1 MKMVRMAFT
10 LLIILITIRIL
21 TVISLI
27 YTDLYWI
34 SPYSLILHYFQ
45 NKELSNFI
53 HWLDFLYYPNLFL
66 LPWFIIYYNLNHYN
80 NRRVDQIDRL
90 GILAKTG
97 IVSLGITFVY
107 TIFNLYFK
115 LTSNEDEFITS
126 TFRTIS
132 AIVSLILITAIV
144 ILPNIK
150 YLTTFKIMLISKYI
164 LNYAW
169 IYLVAD
175 WLVQVIESSI
185 VTSLIGV
192 VISNFL
198 GVIAYYFLMK
208 FLDYELVKQK
218 INLNSN

>member
-1 MKMVRMAFT
+1 MVRMAFT